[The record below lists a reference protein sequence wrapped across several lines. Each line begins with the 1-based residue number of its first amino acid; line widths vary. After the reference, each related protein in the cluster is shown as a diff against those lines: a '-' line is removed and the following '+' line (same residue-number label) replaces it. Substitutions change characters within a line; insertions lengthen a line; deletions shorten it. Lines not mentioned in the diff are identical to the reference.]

1 MGSLDKLYLLKIAL
15 LAIFNALA
23 VWSAII
29 LFVQRNYPFLA
40 VVVIGIIILNYVY
53 LSAKRYA
60 AKYIVPGTIF
70 MVLLVVFPLFYTAY
84 ISFTNYGTGH
94 ILDKQQAINRIEAQY
109 YRPEDPREFDFKA
122 FKDEDME
129 DLKLLFID
137 QEDESLFLGIAGEI
151 ESVSRDDDRLI
162 DSTGDGEIDEIN
174 GYQRLE
180 RGDIIQ
186 NVAVIEQMRFTYNDS
201 QMRMRDLNSF
211 ALYRPSY
218 EYDEERDVIVDLR
231 TEEEYKP
238 IEGRFT
244 NEEGEYLSPGFRTFI
259 GRENYQE
266 LITDPRVSRPFLRVF
281 VWTFQW
287 ALLSVFTTFSLGLF
301 MAILLNDK
309 TLKLAKFYRVVL
321 ILPYAI
327 PAFISVLI
335 WRGMFN
341 PTVGVINR
349 ILTSIGLSAVP
360 WMHST
365 FWTRVALVLVNL
377 WLGFPYMML
386 LALGAL
392 QSISGNLYEAATID
406 GASRWQ
412 QFRHITLPLVLVAL
426 GPLLI
431 ASFAFNFNNFNIIY
445 LFNEGRPAI
454 AGAQTPAGGTDILI
468 SYTYRLSFE
477 SGRGSDFGLAAAVT
491 MVIFFITAVVT
502 WFNFK
507 FTGALEEVKEN
518 E

>member
-1 MGSLDKLYLLKIAL
+1 
-15 LAIFNALA
+15 
-23 VWSAII
+23 
-29 LFVQRNYPFLA
+29 
-40 VVVIGIIILNYVY
+40 
-53 LSAKRYA
+53 
-60 AKYIVPGTIF
+60 
-70 MVLLVVFPLFYTAY
+70 
-84 ISFTNYGTGH
+84 
-94 ILDKQQAINRIEAQY
+94 
-109 YRPEDPREFDFKA
+109 
-122 FKDEDME
+122 
-129 DLKLLFID
+129 
-137 QEDESLFLGIAGEI
+137 
-151 ESVSRDDDRLI
+151 
-162 DSTGDGEIDEIN
+162 
-174 GYQRLE
+174 
-180 RGDIIQ
+180 
-186 NVAVIEQMRFTYNDS
+186 
-201 QMRMRDLNSF
+201 
-211 ALYRPSY
+211 
-218 EYDEERDVIVDLR
+218 
-231 TEEEYKP
+231 
-238 IEGRFT
+238 
-244 NEEGEYLSPGFRTFI
+244 
-259 GRENYQE
+259 
-266 LITDPRVSRPFLRVF
+266 
-281 VWTFQW
+281 
-287 ALLSVFTTFSLGLF
+287 
-301 MAILLNDK
+301 
-309 TLKLAKFYRVVL
+309 
-321 ILPYAI
+321 
-327 PAFISVLI
+327 
-335 WRGMFN
+335 MFN

>member
-1 MGSLDKLYLLKIAL
+1 MGSLDKKHILKIAI

-29 LFVQRNYPFLA
+29 LFVQRNYVILA
-40 VVVIGIIILNYVY
+40 VLIVGIIIINYVY
-53 LSAKRYA
+53 LSSKTYP
-60 AKYIVPGTIF
+60 AKYILPGTIF
-70 MVLLVVFPLFYTAY
+70 MILLVVFPLLYTVY

-94 ILDKQQAINRIEAQY
+94 ILNKEQAITRIEARY

-122 FKDEDME
+122 FKQDEIE
-129 DLKLLFID
+129 ELKLLFED
-137 QEDESLFLGIAGEI
+137 QEDGRLFLGIEGKI
-151 ESVSRDDDRLI
+151 EEVTRDDPRLL
-162 DSTGDGEIDEIN
+162 DTTGDGEIDEVN

-180 RGDIIQ
+180 RAEIIQ
-186 NVAVIEQMRFTYNDS
+186 NVAVIEQMRFDYNDS
-201 QMRMRDLNSF
+201 EMRMRDLNSF
-211 ALYRPSY
+211 ALYRQAF
-218 EYDEERDVIVDLR
+218 EYDEERDVVVDLR
-231 TEEEYKP
+231 TGEEFRP
-238 IEGRFT
+238 VEGRFT
-244 NEEGEYLSPGFRTFI
+244 NDEGEQLSPGYRTYL
-259 GRENYQE
+259 GWENYQE
-266 LITDPRVSRPFLRVF
+266 LITDPRISRPFFRVF
-281 VWTFQW
+281 IWTFQW
-287 ALLSVFTTFSLGLF
+287 ALLSVLTTFGLGLF
-301 MAILLNDK
+301 LAILLNDQSM
-309 TLKLAKFYRVVL
+309 KLVKLYRVLL

-341 PTVGVINR
+341 PTVGIVNR
-349 ILTSIGLSAVP
+349 ILVNIGLESIP
-360 WMHST
+360 WLHNI

-386 LALGAL
+386 LSMGAL
-392 QSISGNLYEAATID
+392 QSISGNLYEAALID

-412 QFRHITLPLVLVAL
+412 QFRYITLPLVLVAL

-431 ASFAFNFNNFNIIY
+431 ASFAFNFNNFNVIY

-477 SGRGSDFGLAAAVT
+477 AGRGSDFGLAAAVT
-491 MVIFFITAVVT
+491 MLIFFITAVVT